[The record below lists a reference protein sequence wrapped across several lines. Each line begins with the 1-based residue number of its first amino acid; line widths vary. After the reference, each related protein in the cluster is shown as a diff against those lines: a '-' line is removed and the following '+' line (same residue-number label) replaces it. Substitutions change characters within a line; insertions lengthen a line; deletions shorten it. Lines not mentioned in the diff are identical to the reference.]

1 MEFAGKTVMV
11 TGAAGAL
18 GRSLAEAFAAEGASL
33 VLVDLHAAG
42 LAKAHGAAHRQ
53 IAVDITDAGR
63 VSDLVG
69 AAAADGIDVLCN
81 IAGGF
86 AMGPPVH
93 ETPPGMWDDM
103 LGRNAVSVVNMARA
117 VVPAM
122 KARGHGKIV
131 NVAALAGLKGAA
143 AMGAYC
149 VAKSA
154 VLRLTEAMA
163 GELRDSGINVNC
175 VMPSIIDTPANRAD
189 MPNADPARW
198 VSREAL
204 ADVILFLASDRA
216 RAIHGAAIPVV
227 GLS

>member
-18 GRSLAEAFAAEGASL
+18 GRSLAEAFAAEGAAL

-42 LAKAHGAAHRQ
+42 LAKAHGGAHRQ

-122 KARGHGKIV
+122 KARGERI
-131 NVAALAGLKGAA
+131 
-143 AMGAYC
+143 
-149 VAKSA
+149 
-154 VLRLTEAMA
+154 
-163 GELRDSGINVNC
+163 
-175 VMPSIIDTPANRAD
+175 
-189 MPNADPARW
+189 
-198 VSREAL
+198 SREVLPAEL
-204 ADVILFLASDRA
+204 E
-216 RAIHGAAIPVV
+216 AA
-227 GLS
+227 

>member
-1 MEFAGKTVMV
+1 MEFEGKTVMV

-18 GRSLAEAFAAEGASL
+18 GRSLAAAFAAEGASL

-42 LAKAHGAAHRQ
+42 LAKAYGDEHRQ
-53 IAVDITDAGR
+53 IAVDITDAAR
-63 VSDLVG
+63 VAELIGPV
-69 AAAADGIDVLCN
+69 AADVDVLCN

-93 ETPPGMWDDM
+93 ETPPDLWDDM
-103 LGRNAVSVVNMARA
+103 LGRNAVSVLNMARA
-117 VVPAM
+117 VVPSM
-122 KARGHGKIV
+122 KARRQGKIV
-131 NVAALAGLKGAA
+131 NVAAMAALKGAA
-143 AMGAYC
+143 AMGAYS
-149 VAKSA
+149 VAKTA

-189 MPNADPARW
+189 MPKADPARW

-204 ADVILFLASDRA
+204 SDVILFLASDRA
-216 RAIHGAAIPVV
+216 RAIHGAGIPVV

>member
-1 MEFAGKTVMV
+1 MDFRDRTVMV

-18 GRSLAEAFAAEGASL
+18 GRAVAEAFAGQGAAL
-33 VLVDLHAAG
+33 ILVDLHAEG
-42 LAKAHGAAHRQ
+42 LAKAFGQAHRQ
-53 IAVDITDAGR
+53 VAVDITDAAR
-63 VSDLVG
+63 VVDIVG
-69 AAAADGIDVLCN
+69 QAAAGGVDVLCN

-86 AMGPPVH
+86 AMGPAVH
-93 ETPPGMWDDM
+93 ETEPAMWDDM
-103 LGRNAVSVVNMARA
+103 LGRNAVSVLNMARA

-122 KARGHGKIV
+122 KAQGHGKIV
-131 NVAALAGLKGAA
+131 NVAAMAALKAA
-143 AMGAYC
+143 PAMAAYSI
-149 VAKSA
+149 AKTA

-189 MPNADPARW
+189 MPKADPARW

-216 RAIHGAAIPVV
+216 RAIHGAGIPVV

>member
-1 MEFAGKTVMV
+1 MEFQNTTVMV

-18 GRSLAEAFAAEGASL
+18 GRTVVETFAAAGATMI
-33 VLVDLHAAG
+33 VVDVAADR
-42 LAKAHGAAHRQ
+42 LAGAFGPAHRQ
-53 IAVDITDAGR
+53 VAVDVTDPAA
-63 VSDLVG
+63 VG
-69 AAAADGIDVLCN
+69 AAIGPLAAEVDILCN

-86 AMGPPVH
+86 AMGPAVH
-93 ETPPGMWDDM
+93 ETPPALWEDM
-103 LGRNAVSVVNMARA
+103 LGRNAVSVLNMARA

-122 KARGHGKIV
+122 TARGRGRIV
-131 NVAALAGLKGAA
+131 NVAAMGALRA
-143 AMGAYC
+143 APAMGAYA

-163 GELRDSGINVNC
+163 GELRESGINVNC

-189 MPNADPARW
+189 MPGADPARW
-198 VSREAL
+198 VAREAL
-204 ADVILFLASDRA
+204 ADVILFLASERA

>member
-18 GRSLAEAFAAEGASL
+18 GRTVAEAFAARGAAL
-33 VLVDLHAAG
+33 VLVDLHADG
-42 LAKAHGAAHRQ
+42 LVRAFGDAHRQ
-53 IAVDITDAGR
+53 VAVDVTDAGR
-63 VSDLVG
+63 VADLVG
-69 AAAADGIDVLCN
+69 AAAAGGVDVLCN

-86 AMGPPVH
+86 AMGPAVH
-93 ETPPGMWDDM
+93 ETSPELWNDM
-103 LGRNAVSVVNMARA
+103 LGRNAVSVLNMARA
-117 VVPAM
+117 VVPVM
-122 KARGHGKIV
+122 QARGHGKIV
-131 NVAALAGLKGAA
+131 NVAA
-143 AMGAYC
+143 MGALKAAPAMAAYSI
-149 VAKSA
+149 AKTA

-163 GELRDSGINVNC
+163 GELREAGINVNC

-189 MPNADPARW
+189 MPGADPAKW

-216 RAIHGAAIPVV
+216 RAIHGAGIPVV